1 MCFQYETER
10 VKYKV
15 EHTYTP
21 DFILANGIWLE
32 AKGYFTG
39 KDRSKMLAVK
49 KQNPEV
55 DIRLVFQAPYNYL
68 SKRSKTTYAKWADKH
83 GFLWCR
89 ETQIPKEWLPTLS
102 LNTKT
107 N

>member
-1 MCFQYETER
+1 VYFQYETEK

-89 ETQIPKEWLPTLS
+89 ETEIPREWLLI
-102 LNTKT
+102 
-107 N
+107 